1 MPLCEIYFSI
11 FVFSIP
17 FHETCLSH
25 LVFHFYFH
33 EIHFSIFVFS
43 IPFREIR
50 FSLLVFHF

>member
-17 FHETCLSH
+17 FHEM
-25 LVFHFYFH
+25 
-33 EIHFSIFVFS
+33 
-43 IPFREIR
+43 R